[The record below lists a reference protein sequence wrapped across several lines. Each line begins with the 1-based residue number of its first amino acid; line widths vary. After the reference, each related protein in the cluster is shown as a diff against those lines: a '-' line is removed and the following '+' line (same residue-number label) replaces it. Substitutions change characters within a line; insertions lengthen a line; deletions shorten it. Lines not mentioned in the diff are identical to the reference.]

1 MKKEL
6 ICMFAWVSENLGTIV
21 ISVVLLAIVAAII
34 ASMIRDKKKGK
45 STCGNN
51 CSHCALS
58 GSCHKH

>member
-1 MKKEL
+1 
-6 ICMFAWVSENLGTIV
+6 MFAWVSENLGTIV

-34 ASMIRDKKKGK
+34 VSMIRDKKKGK